1 MSINEFNDISAYNL
15 IKYNKLRISNKFEG
29 LVLFENLINNI
40 SYILT
45 MDKTINIFDL
55 DEVYNYIP
63 RENLVQLLRTKKENF
78 NNNNQYLIK
87 VYTLQLLKL
96 YTYFCEIITKIGIE
110 NKKLYG
116 DKFYNLRER
125 VIMERKLNN
134 AKIIKKMAEDRRD
147 IEINRLNE
155 KWNRQVNPQNRKS
168 DIEIQPNAKVK
179 IINKTIQKKKQ
190 KIKKTENDEF
200 NKYNDIFDDE

>member
-1 MSINEFNDISAYNL
+1 
-15 IKYNKLRISNKFEG
+15 
-29 LVLFENLINNI
+29 
-40 SYILT
+40 
-45 MDKTINIFDL
+45 
-55 DEVYNYIP
+55 
-63 RENLVQLLRTKKENF
+63 
-78 NNNNQYLIK
+78 
-87 VYTLQLLKL
+87 
-96 YTYFCEIITKIGIE
+96 
-110 NKKLYG
+110 
-116 DKFYNLRER
+116 
-125 VIMERKLNN
+125 MERKLNN

-168 DIEIQPNAKVK
+168 DIEIQLNVKVK

>member
-1 MSINEFNDISAYNL
+1 
-15 IKYNKLRISNKFEG
+15 
-29 LVLFENLINNI
+29 
-40 SYILT
+40 
-45 MDKTINIFDL
+45 
-55 DEVYNYIP
+55 
-63 RENLVQLLRTKKENF
+63 
-78 NNNNQYLIK
+78 
-87 VYTLQLLKL
+87 
-96 YTYFCEIITKIGIE
+96 
-110 NKKLYG
+110 
-116 DKFYNLRER
+116 
-125 VIMERKLNN
+125 MERKLNN

-168 DIEIQPNAKVK
+168 DIEIQPNVKVK